1 MSSALEELSS
11 IKTALMSLFYKP
23 LSTKQIFTRFSMSF
37 QIGGKR
43 DADRGGWIKAGFLIA
58 TNGSLVFLMKTSE
71 GLRQPCTSSN
81 VLQVGARAQQP
92 DTPTCPSAE
101 AVPPW

>member
-1 MSSALEELSS
+1 MSSALEERRVL
-11 IKTALMSLFYKP
+11 TALMSLFYKP

-43 DADRGGWIKAGFLIA
+43 DADRGGWTKAGFLIA
-58 TNGSLVFLMKTSE
+58 TNGPLVFLMKTSE

-101 AVPPW
+101 AVPPR